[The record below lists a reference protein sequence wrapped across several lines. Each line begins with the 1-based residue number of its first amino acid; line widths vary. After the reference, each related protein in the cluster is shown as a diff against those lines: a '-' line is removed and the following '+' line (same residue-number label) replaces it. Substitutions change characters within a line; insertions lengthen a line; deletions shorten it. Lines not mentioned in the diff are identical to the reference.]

1 MENFENVGGK
11 RAQDLHCANYMR
23 AKRVL
28 LLYFLTQTAHQ
39 NLLHNSVFFILYFEQ
54 TWWQQ
59 KIENCLID
67 LVSEFYQIADLFIFT
82 KEIQ

>member
-1 MENFENVGGK
+1 MWVENVPK
-11 RAQDLHCANYMR
+11 TFTAQIIWGQ
-23 AKRVL
+23 KGI
-28 LLYFLTQTAHQ
+28 YFPTQTAHQ

-59 KIENCLID
+59 KIKNCLID

-82 KEIQ
+82 KEIH